1 LPPRFLLDTHILVRW
16 TFEAHRLSRE
26 QWRVLE
32 QAVRRS
38 EPVGLSAITLLEI
51 ATLSS
56 DGKLKLKLPL
66 TQFFADI
73 QANPVFQLL
82 PLTFEIAEEVA
93 SIGGFLRD
101 PADRAIVATARVHR
115 LQLITSDERIIDSK
129 LVPVIE

>member
-1 LPPRFLLDTHILVRW
+1 M
-16 TFEAHRLSRE
+16 
-26 QWRVLE
+26 
-32 QAVRRS
+32 RRS